1 MFGKIWKFLI
11 NNKND
16 KKIGSADLYPRSI
29 DLSDLSDQ
37 SICRALSH
45 TDLCQS
51 IINIYSQI
59 LTRMI
64 AKKLI
69 DTDYLYMVRYNPSVY
84 GSDCSLFGQAI
95 IDLVQKSFYGIGMKY
110 IDQDQDDRMMFTVDQ
125 TDPTI
130 IFLTDFLANVRNDQ
144 SMVNNNLL
152 YIKEH
157 EVLMIADNVEMINRG
172 TIFVDANAI
181 IIVKGKLFN
190 NGCLINLG
198 GIFIGDNQNRGWLYN
213 SGVVLNQNMIYV
225 MPCSKTYESSKYD
238 YLNHNTDQTD
248 RTIQPSDFLNNNQ
261 LIMKTYTSA
270 LFNDH
275 LLYNM
280 PDCVITND
288 SYFINSDQ
296 SYIKNN
302 GHIQNSGHFNNC
314 GKLYNKQHGVFENG
328 VMYNYG
334 SVINKGMVSPDVMT
348 NHQDVQNLIGG
359 IFVSNLIEN
368 YGNIDNHGVVHS
380 DHIDMNGGITN
391 RGTLRSMTFNC
402 CGYVH
407 NLKNMH
413 IKYLTVMGKLLNDGT
428 IDILKNGHL
437 ENFGICQNNNT
448 ISSECITDHLFII
461 Q

>member
-1 MFGKIWKFLI
+1 MFRKILNFLI
-11 NNKND
+11 NKKND
-16 KKIGSADLYPRSI
+16 KKIGSADLYPKSI
-29 DLSDLSDQ
+29 DLSDQ
-37 SICRALSH
+37 SICHALSH
-45 TDLCQS
+45 SDLCKS
-51 IINIYSQI
+51 IINIYRQI
-59 LTRMI
+59 LTRI
-64 AKKLI
+64 ITKKI
-69 DTDYLYMVRYNPSVY
+69 INTNNEYMVRYNPSVY
-84 GSDCSLFGQAI
+84 GLDCSSFGRTI

-110 IDQDQDDRMMFTVDQ
+110 IDQDQDQDDSLMFTIDQ

-144 SMVNNNLL
+144 PMINNNLL

-157 EVLMIADNVEMINRG
+157 EVLLIADNVEMINRG

-181 IIVKGKLFN
+181 IIIKGKLFN

-213 SGVVLNQNMIYV
+213 SGVMLNQNMIYT
-225 MPCSKTYESSKYD
+225 MLCTKTYESSKYN

-248 RTIQPSDFLNNNQ
+248 QIIQPSDFLNNNQ

-280 PDCVITND
+280 PDGVITND

-302 GHIQNSGHFNNC
+302 GHIQNGGHFNNC
-314 GKLYNKQHGVFENG
+314 GELYNKHHGVFENG

-348 NHQDVQNLIGG
+348 NHQDVQNLISGT
-359 IFVSNLIEN
+359 IVSTLIEN
-368 YGNIDNHGVVHS
+368 YGNMDNHGVVHS

-391 RGTLRSMTFNC
+391 RGNILSLAFKC